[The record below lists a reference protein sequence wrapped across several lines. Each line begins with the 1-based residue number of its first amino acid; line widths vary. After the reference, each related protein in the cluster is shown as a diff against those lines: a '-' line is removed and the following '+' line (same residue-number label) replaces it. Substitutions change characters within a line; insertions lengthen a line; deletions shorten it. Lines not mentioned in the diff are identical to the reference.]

1 MQVIRVY
8 RNINAKDKFLGL
20 ELADGC
26 LLLLVFFLA
35 FSLNKESLF
44 VNALILFLAFFGL
57 RVLKRGKP
65 DGYMLCLTRYALT
78 ARLRDR
84 PRFDEADLLGRYP
97 YS

>member
-26 LLLLVFFLA
+26 LLLLVFFLV

-44 VNALILFLAFFGL
+44 VNALILVTTYFGL

-65 DGYMLCLTRYALT
+65 DGYVLCLARYALT
-78 ARLRDR
+78 VRFRDR
-84 PRFDEADLLGRYP
+84 PRFDETDVLGGYP
-97 YS
+97 RQ